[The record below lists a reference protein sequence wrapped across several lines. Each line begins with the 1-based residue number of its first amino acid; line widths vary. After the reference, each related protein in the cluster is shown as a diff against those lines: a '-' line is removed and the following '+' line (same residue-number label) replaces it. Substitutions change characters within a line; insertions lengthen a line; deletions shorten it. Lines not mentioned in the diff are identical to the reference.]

1 MSVAALIDRFRA
13 APEPA
18 NAARADCARC
28 ARCAHWAD
36 DRALLEARIGGL
48 ASFGS
53 GYGASVGRSRL
64 CLKLDRLVSPGDR
77 CGGFVEREAEHDPS

>member
-1 MSVAALIDRFRA
+1 MSVAALIGRFRA

-18 NAARADCARC
+18 DAARTDC

-64 CLKLDRLVSPGDR
+64 CLRLDRLVSPGDR
-77 CGGFVEREAEHDPS
+77 CGGFVEREAEHDAS

>member
-1 MSVAALIDRFRA
+1 MSVAALIGRFRA
-13 APEPA
+13 APESA
-18 NAARADCARC
+18 DAARADC

-77 CGGFVEREAEHDPS
+77 CGGFVEREAEHDAS

>member
-1 MSVAALIDRFRA
+1 MSVGALIGRFRA

-18 NAARADCARC
+18 DAARTDC

-48 ASFGS
+48 ASFSS

-77 CGGFVEREAEHDPS
+77 CGGFVEREAEHDAS

>member
-1 MSVAALIDRFRA
+1 MSVAALIGRFRA

-18 NAARADCARC
+18 DAARTDC

-64 CLKLDRLVSPGDR
+64 CLRLDRLVSPGDR
-77 CGGFVEREAEHDPS
+77 CGGFVEREPANAAS